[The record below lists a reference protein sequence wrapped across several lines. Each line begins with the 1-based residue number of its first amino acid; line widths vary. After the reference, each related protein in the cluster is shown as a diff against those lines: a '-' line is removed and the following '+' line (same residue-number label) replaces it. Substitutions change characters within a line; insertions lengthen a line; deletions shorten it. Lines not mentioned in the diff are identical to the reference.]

1 MSPRPVRAAALSIA
15 QSIALSIAVCLALA
29 GCTAAGEEEGTDE
42 TSADAIEDVLAD
54 IDPDGPGCVA
64 GARTPDGEQLATAG
78 QADVEDGEPIT
89 EDTIFDIASV
99 SKQMTAGA
107 IALLVVDGDLS
118 LDTPVDELLD
128 LPLDTDGITVA
139 DLMHHTSGLPD
150 YTELLDAELDE
161 VTTDADAVAVLE
173 GEALVFESRTDFEY
187 SNTNYQLLGQVVGEV
202 TGEDLVTFSA
212 EELFGPLGMDDT
224 TVRDDQG
231 DLLPGQAQGY
241 EAVGDGWTPVGSSW
255 QQTGDGAVHSTVPDL
270 LRWAG
275 LFLDEPT
282 EEGLGSAAW
291 LEVMTTPGP
300 VPDDGVGYGG
310 GLSID
315 EVDDG
320 LLLSHAGS
328 WIGVASSLQMLPDA
342 GLAVAVLCNGD
353 DIDADGLATELLDTL
368 AADA

>member
-1 MSPRPVRAAALSIA
+1 MIA
-15 QSIALSIAVCLALA
+15 QRLLAVVLSAVLV
-29 GCTAAGEEEGTDE
+29 GCTGAAQGNLV
-42 TSADAIEDVLAD
+42 ADALAD

-64 GARTPDGEQLATAG
+64 GARTPDGQQLATAG
-78 QADVEDGEPIT
+78 LADVEDGAAIT

-118 LDTPVDELLD
+118 LDTPVGELLD
-128 LPLDTDGITVA
+128 LPLDTADVTVG
-139 DLMHHTSGLPD
+139 DLLHHTSGLPD
-150 YTELLDAELDE
+150 YTGLLDAADDE
-161 VTTDADAVAVLE
+161 VTTNDDAVASLE
-173 GEALVFESRTDFEY
+173 DQELAFDPGTDFEY
-187 SNTNYQLLGQVVGEV
+187 SNTNYQLLGQVVDEV
-202 TGEDLVTFSA
+202 TGADLVAFSA
-212 EELFGPLGMDDT
+212 EELFGPLGMEGT
-224 TVRDDQG
+224 VVRDDQG

-241 EAVGDGWTPVGSSW
+241 EATGDGWSAVGSSW

-270 LRWAG
+270 LRWAE
-275 LFLDEPT
+275 LFLDGPN

-300 VPDDGVGYGG
+300 VLDDGVGYGG
-310 GLSID
+310 GLGID

-320 LLLSHAGS
+320 LLLAHAGS
-328 WIGVASSLQMLPDA
+328 WVGVASSLQMLPDA

-353 DIDADGLATELLDTL
+353 EIDADGMASELLDTL

>member
-1 MSPRPVRAAALSIA
+1 VIAPRLLAVVLS
-15 QSIALSIAVCLALA
+15 AVLV
-29 GCTAAGEEEGTDE
+29 GCTGAAQGNLV
-42 TSADAIEDVLAD
+42 ADALAD

-64 GARTPDGEQLATAG
+64 GARTPDGQQLATAG
-78 QADVEDGEPIT
+78 LADVEDGAAIT

-107 IALLVVDGDLS
+107 IALLVVEGDLS

-128 LPLDTDGITVA
+128 LPLDTAEVTVG
-139 DLMHHTSGLPD
+139 DLLHHTSGLPD
-150 YTELLDAELDE
+150 YTGLLDAGDDE
-161 VTTDADAVAVLE
+161 VTTNDDAVTSLE
-173 GEALVFESRTDFEY
+173 GQELAFDPGTDFEY

-202 TGEDLVTFSA
+202 TGADLVAFSA

-224 TVRDDQG
+224 VVRDDQG

-241 EAVGDGWTPVGSSW
+241 EAAGDGWTAVGSSW

-270 LRWAG
+270 LRWAE
-275 LFLDEPT
+275 LFLDGPT
-282 EEGLGSAAW
+282 EEGLGSSAW
-291 LEVMTTPGP
+291 VEVMTTPGP
-300 VPDDGVGYGG
+300 VLDDGVGYGG
-310 GLSID
+310 GLGID

-320 LLLSHAGS
+320 LLLAHAGS

-353 DIDADGLATELLDTL
+353 DIDADGMASELLDTL

>member
-1 MSPRPVRAAALSIA
+1 MIVPRVLAVVLSLALLGCTGAAQGSGVAD
-15 QSIALSIAVCLALA
+15 ALA
-29 GCTAAGEEEGTDE
+29 G
-42 TSADAIEDVLAD
+42 
-54 IDPDGPGCVA
+54 IDPDGPGCVV
-64 GARTPDGEQLATAG
+64 GARTPEGQTLATAG
-78 QADVEDGEPIT
+78 LADIEDGAPIT

-118 LDTPVDELLD
+118 LDDPIDELLD
-128 LPLDTDGITVA
+128 LPLDTADVTVG
-139 DLMHHTSGLPD
+139 DLLHHTSGLPD
-150 YTELLDAELDE
+150 YTGLLDAGDDE
-161 VTTDADAVAVLE
+161 VTTDDDAVASLE
-173 GEALVFESRTDFEY
+173 GQELAFDPGTDFEY
-187 SNTNYQLLGQVVGEV
+187 SNTNYQLLGQVVDEV
-202 TGEDLVTFSA
+202 TGEDLVSFSTQ
-212 EELFGPLGMDDT
+212 ELFGPLGMDDT
-224 TVRDDQG
+224 VVRDDQG

-241 EAVGDGWTPVGSSW
+241 EAAGDGWTAVGTSW

-275 LFLDEPT
+275 LFLDDSS
-282 EEGLGSAAW
+282 EEGPGSAAW

-300 VPDDGVGYGG
+300 VLDDGVGYGG
-310 GLSID
+310 GLAID

-328 WIGVASSLQMLPDA
+328 WVGVASSLQMLPDA

-353 DIDADGLATELLDTL
+353 DIDADGMASELLDTL